1 MSAIPADVRKRL
13 GELRAEYAASCVD
26 RAPAAWMRLA
36 LPTRTVLLLLAGI
49 DPAGDADLSTL
60 ALRDWRE
67 FSPPEQAAI
76 RQAADALRWQLNG
89 ARDLARM

>member
-1 MSAIPADVRKRL
+1 MSAIPADIRERL
-13 GELRAEYAASCVD
+13 GELRAEFAARCVD

-36 LPTRTVLLLLAGI
+36 LSTRTVLLLLAGI

-67 FSPPEQAAI
+67 FSPPEQGAI

-89 ARDLARM
+89 AADIARI

>member
-1 MSAIPADVRKRL
+1 MSAIPADIRARM
-13 GELRAEYAASCVD
+13 GELRAEFAARTVE
-26 RAPAAWMRLA
+26 RAPAAWCRLE
-36 LPTRTVLLLLAGI
+36 LSTRTVLLLLAGI
-49 DPAGDADLSTL
+49 DAAGDADLSAL

-67 FSPPEQAAI
+67 FAPPEQAAI

>member
-1 MSAIPADVRKRL
+1 MSAIPADVRERL
-13 GELRAEYAASCVD
+13 ASLRAEYAARCVD

-36 LPTRTVLLLLAGI
+36 LSTRTVLLLLAGI

-67 FSPPEQAAI
+67 FSPSEQEAI

-89 ARDLARM
+89 ARDLVRT

>member
-1 MSAIPADVRKRL
+1 MSAIPADIRARL
-13 GELRAEYAASCVD
+13 GELRAEYAARTVE
-26 RAPAAWMRLA
+26 RAPAAWSKLE
-36 LPTRTVLLLLAGI
+36 LSTRTVLLLLAGV
-49 DPAGDADLSTL
+49 DAAGDADLSAL

-67 FSPPEQAAI
+67 FAPPEQAAI

>member
-1 MSAIPADVRKRL
+1 MSAIPADIRARM
-13 GELRAEYAASCVD
+13 GELRAEFAARTVE
-26 RAPAAWMRLA
+26 RAPAAWCRLE
-36 LPTRTVLLLLAGI
+36 LSTRTVLLLLAGI
-49 DPAGDADLSTL
+49 DAAGDADLSAL